1 MQINYEIN
9 NAVQTVQDDGKRG
22 QPEYIRHH
30 IRMARQSSVLS
41 QLNPQKTQTRKSRQ
55 VNHTVK

>member
-41 QLNPQKTQTRKSRQ
+41 QLNAQKTQTRK
-55 VNHTVK
+55 

>member
-22 QPEYIRHH
+22 QREYIRHD

-41 QLNPQKTQTRKSRQ
+41 QLNTQRTQTRK
-55 VNHTVK
+55 